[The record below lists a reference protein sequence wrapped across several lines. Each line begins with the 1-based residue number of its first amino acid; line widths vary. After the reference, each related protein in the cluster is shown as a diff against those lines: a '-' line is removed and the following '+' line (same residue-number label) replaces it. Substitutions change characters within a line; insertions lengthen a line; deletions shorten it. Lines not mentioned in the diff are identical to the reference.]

1 MAADFAAKKVDAAD
15 HIVVTPPIPAGKFPA
30 LLNLADVYLDSV
42 AWSGGNT
49 SLEAATA
56 ELPMVTMPGRF
67 MRGRHTAAV
76 LTTLGLED
84 FIAKDATGYVDLAV
98 RLGKNPR
105 LRRQARVRIGAAKE
119 RLFNDLTPVRALEAF
134 LEKGVRP

>member
-1 MAADFAAKKVDAAD
+1 
-15 HIVVTPPIPAGKFPA
+15 
-30 LLNLADVYLDSV
+30 
-42 AWSGGNT
+42 
-49 SLEAATA
+49 
-56 ELPMVTMPGRF
+56 

-84 FIAKDATGYVDLAV
+84 FIAHDAEGYVDLAV

-119 RLFNDLTPVRALEAF
+119 RLFNDHTPVRALEAF
-134 LEKGVRP
+134 LEKTVRRQ